1 MGVDVIVVGAGL
13 SGLVTAHGL
22 HRAGL
27 SVQVL
32 EAAERPG
39 GVIGSERRDGVLFE
53 RGPNS
58 GMDVSP
64 AINGLLDELGIR
76 AQRVDASRTAAR
88 RYVIFNGRL
97 QALPTSA
104 GTFLT
109 TPVFSAAAKLRL
121 LAEPFVR
128 RAPASTEE
136 SIAAFVR
143 RRLGREILDYAV
155 EPFVSGIYAGDPQQL
170 SLRAAFP
177 RLHEFEQ
184 RYGSLVRGAIISA
197 RQRRHSGEKSKAAAL
212 SFSFRDGM
220 QTLTDAL
227 AASLPAV
234 ECRAAVVGVAR
245 VADGGFLVEIGGSVA
260 DRRRARAVV
269 LALPAHAAA
278 RLVDPLAPAAAAALA
293 AIPYAP
299 IAIVVSA
306 YRRAQIGHPLDGFGF
321 LAPAVERPGSSGF
334 ALFQHDVRGAL
345 RCRHGRA
352 HKLPGRPTASGT
364 GNRPGRRTAR
374 CGPAGTRPAHRCQ
387 RAATLSRNHSL
398 AARDSPILV
407 GASGAHRRAGT
418 GRTRSAGSVL
428 LCQLPRRRLDRRLH
442 QEWPCDV
449 REDCRE
455 AWSGGAFLSRPRRG
469 CSRAPMNGRPFGCA
483 WSGCHVAKSGS
494 RSVPSSLA
502 PGRMS
507 ITRTR

>member
-1 MGVDVIVVGAGL
+1 MGITAVGADVIVVGAGL
-13 SGLVTAHGL
+13 SGLVTAHRL

-64 AINGLLDELGIR
+64 AINGLLDDLGIR
-76 AQRVDASRTAAR
+76 AQRIDASRAAAR
-88 RYVIFNGRL
+88 RYIVFNGGL

-128 RAPASTEE
+128 RAPADTEE

-143 RRLGREILDYAV
+143 RRLGPEILDYAV
-155 EPFVSGIYAGDPQQL
+155 EPFVSGIYAGDPEQL
-170 SLRAAFP
+170 SLPAAFP
-177 RLHEFEQ
+177 RLHELEQ
-184 RYGSLVRGAIISA
+184 RYGSLVRGALITA
-197 RQRRHSGEKSKAAAL
+197 RKRRQSGATSKAAAT
-212 SFSFRDGM
+212 SFSFRNGM

-234 ECRAAVVGVAR
+234 ECRAAVVGLAR
-245 VADGGFLVEIGGSVA
+245 DADGGFLVEAGGAVA
-260 DRRRARAVV
+260 QRRRARAVV
-269 LALPAHAAA
+269 LALPAHAAG

-306 YRRAQIGHPLDGFGF
+306 YRRAQVGHPLDGFGF
-321 LAPAVERPGSSGF
+321 LAPAVERPGLLGTLFSSTMFEGRCEPDMAVLTSF
-334 ALFQHDVRGAL
+334 LGGRRGPDQASAPDAELLGLVQRELGQLIAASGPPRFHEIIRWPRAIPQYSFGHLERIGAL
-345 RCRHGRA
+345 ERA
-352 HKLPGRPTASGT
+352 ERDVPGLYFCANYRGGVSIGDCIKNGLAISERIAGT
-364 GNRPGRRTAR
+364 LGATAR
-374 CGPAGTRPAHRCQ
+374 
-387 RAATLSRNHSL
+387 S
-398 AARDSPILV
+398 
-407 GASGAHRRAGT
+407 
-418 GRTRSAGSVL
+418 
-428 LCQLPRRRLDRRLH
+428 
-442 QEWPCDV
+442 
-449 REDCRE
+449 
-455 AWSGGAFLSRPRRG
+455 
-469 CSRAPMNGRPFGCA
+469 
-483 WSGCHVAKSGS
+483 
-494 RSVPSSLA
+494 
-502 PGRMS
+502 
-507 ITRTR
+507 